1 MKDAVIY
8 DGECGFCVSQVERIR
23 RLAGLERFEM
33 LPRQSPDLLTRY
45 PALKA
50 IETAEGMRFISA
62 EGTPYIGADAVYQI
76 YRRIPR
82 FRALASLY
90 RVPGLKSFFR
100 LAYLIIARNRLRI
113 SRLCRNR
120 ACELPVR
127 R

>member
-1 MKDAVIY
+1 MKDVVIY
-8 DGECGFCVSQVERIR
+8 DGACGFCQSQVARIR
-23 RLAGLERFEM
+23 RLAGRDRFEL
-33 LPRQSPDLLTRY
+33 LPRQSPDLLMRF
-45 PALKA
+45 PMLKA
-50 IETAEGMRFISA
+50 NEAAEGMRFVSA
-62 EGTPYIGADAVYQI
+62 EGTPAIGADAVYEI

-82 FRALASLY
+82 FRALAGLY

-100 LAYLIIARNRLRI
+100 LAYFIIARNRLRI